1 MSVNVYKG
9 SSEGLINVGGGSASG
24 AWIGTQQ
31 EWNNLPAADKA
42 KYDGKEVIITDDY
55 ESSSMYTETHTVTVN
70 TSSWNAY
77 LTYADFN
84 ITLKKPLKD
93 VANTKIFMQVMDS
106 DMQAGGHC
114 IKDFTANTVSG
125 RIISGYNNTR
135 TETFDVVLLI
145 VTV

>member
-1 MSVNVYKG
+1 MGIIYRNDIPY
-9 SSEGLINVGGGSASG
+9 GGSGSDIEQF
-24 AWIGTQQ
+24 IGTAE
-31 EWNNLPAADKA
+31 EWNDLPAADKE

-55 ESSSMYTETHTVTVN
+55 DESSSMYTETHTVTVT

-93 VANTKIFMQVMDS
+93 VANTKIFMQIMDS
-106 DMQAGGHC
+106 DQQAGGHC
-114 IKDFTANTVSG
+114 IKNFTETTVSG
-125 RIISGYNNTR
+125 RIISGYSNTR